1 MEFLKSSTLPRSL
14 LRHTPRKVDIK
25 ATTTTATSTNKI
37 KQQTATTTTAT
48 TTKDNSLAVVSV
60 VDIYTRVAL
69 FHLFPMKAPAN

>member
-37 KQQTATTTTAT
+37 KQQTATTT
-48 TTKDNSLAVVSV
+48 KDNSLAVVSV